1 MTQLRSL
8 LIVGAGGFLGSV
20 ARYLVGTWVHSSL
33 PRLAFPLGT
42 LVVNVSGC
50 FSIGI
55 LAALLEIRQVLTPG
69 ARLFLI
75 VGVLG
80 GFTTFS
86 SFAWETLALTQAQQ
100 MGRAAV
106 NVAAQVTLGLLA
118 AWLGFALARP

>member
-8 LIVGAGGFLGSV
+8 FVVGAGGFLGSA
-20 ARYLVGTWVHSSL
+20 ARYLLGTWIHSSL

-42 LVVNVSGC
+42 LVVNVAGC
-50 FSIGI
+50 FFIGV
-55 LAALLEIRQVLTPG
+55 LAAFMEVRHLLTPG

-86 SFAWETLALTQAQQ
+86 SFAWETLALAQSQQ

-106 NVAAQVTLGLLA
+106 NVAAQVASGLLA
-118 AWLGFALARP
+118 AWLGFSLAR

>member
-8 LIVGAGGFLGSV
+8 LVVGAGGFLGSA
-20 ARYLVGTWVHSSL
+20 ARYLVGAWVHSSL
-33 PRLAFPLGT
+33 SRLAFPLGT

-50 FSIGI
+50 FFIGV
-55 LAALLEIRQVLTPG
+55 LAAFLEVRQILTPE

-86 SFAWETLALTQAQQ
+86 SFAWETLALAQSQQ
-100 MGRAAV
+100 MARAV
-106 NVAAQVTLGLLA
+106 INVTAQVALGLLA
-118 AWLGFALARP
+118 ARLGFSFAR